1 MVPGRLPS
9 RLPRR
14 TLRVT
19 TPALVI
25 STLLIA
31 LIPAHAAA
39 QQYFGG
45 NKVQYRTFTFEVLRT
60 EHFDV
65 YFYEEEREA
74 AAIAARMAERWRARL
89 GRALS
94 HDLTGRQPLILYAAH
109 PHFEQ
114 TNAIGGEIGEG
125 TGGVTESLRRR
136 IILPLGGPLADTDH
150 VIGHELVHAFQFDIT
165 TPRDG
170 GGRGA
175 VPGAQRL
182 PLWFVEGMAEYL
194 SIGPIDAHTALWV
207 RDAVLQEKLPRIKDL
222 DDPDYFPYRWGQA
235 FWAYVAGRW
244 GDEMVGRLLRDAAR
258 AGSPDMAIETN
269 LGMKTEQLSDEWQ
282 AALRRLA
289 EQVPKDTAPAGTIA
303 NLLTKPRGLG
313 GELNV
318 SPALS
323 PDGSQVA
330 FLSER
335 GLFSIDLY
343 IANAETGDVIES
355 VSRTAIDPHFSSLQF
370 ISSAGGWSPA
380 GDRFAFAVITAG
392 RPALAIYDVG
402 ARRVDHEISLPGVD
416 EAFNPTWSPDGT
428 RIAFSGLTGGL
439 TDLFVVDVASGA
451 VNRLTTDPY
460 ADIQPSWS
468 PDGERI
474 AFTTDRFTTKLDTLD
489 IGAYEVALINPA
501 TRQIEPVAGF
511 ANAKNMNPQWA
522 ADGRTIYFLS
532 DRGGITNVYR
542 VTPGAGDLRQSTNV
556 QTGITGITATSPALS
571 VAQRAGRM
579 AFSVYEGG
587 QHRVY
592 ATTRAEVL
600 AGLPPQDLPAVSAA
614 LLPPAT
620 RRDGRFV
627 ALLENPVPGLPAQV
641 PAETEP
647 YKARLQLDAVGQ
659 PSFGI
664 GRDRFGAF
672 GSGGIAFQLSDT
684 LGDHTLGAAVDFTTS
699 ISGETSYKDLG
710 GSIAYTNLKRRW
722 NWGVYAEQ
730 VPYRTGGFGA
740 AFTEINGEPAYIE
753 QTVLYRQTVQSVGG
767 VVAYPFSRAQRVEF
781 SSTLRRLSFD
791 QETRTIG
798 YSNVTGALL
807 LDERD
812 SQSIIAPMGFG
823 EAAAALVYDT
833 SVFGATSPV
842 LGQRYRLE
850 VAPVAGSVNFTNLL
864 ADYRRYFMPVQFF
877 TIATRVMHYGRYGSD
892 SEDPRLT
899 PLFIGYPTL
908 VRGYDIDSFTAEE
921 CRFDPSG
928 GCPAF
933 ERLIGSRTL
942 VGNVELRMP
951 LLRPF
956 GVRQGLYGPLPVELA
971 FFADGGVAWDQG
983 SKPDFFG
990 GDRKPVASAGVALRI
1005 NAFGYAVV
1013 QLDYSRP
1020 FQREDRGW
1028 IFQFS
1033 LAPGF

>member
-9 RLPRR
+9 RLPQHS
-14 TLRVT
+14 LIAAFV
-19 TPALVI
+19 LVI
-25 STLLIA
+25 SA
-31 LIPAHAAA
+31 LITSPAGA

-94 HDLTGRQPLILYAAH
+94 HELTGRQPLILYAAH

-114 TNAIGGEIGEG
+114 TNAIGGQIGES
-125 TGGVTESLRRR
+125 TGGVTEAIRRR

-150 VIGHELVHAFQFDIT
+150 VVGHELVHAYQFDIT
-165 TPRDG
+165 TPRDS
-170 GGRGA
+170 GGRGGFA
-175 VPGAQRL
+175 GALRL
-182 PLWFVEGMAEYL
+182 PLWFIEGMAEYL
-194 SIGPIDAHTALWV
+194 SIGPVDPHTALWV

-222 DDPDYFPYRWGQA
+222 DNPEYFPYRWGQA

-258 AGSPDMAIETN
+258 AGSPDLAIEGN
-269 LGMKTEQLSDEWQ
+269 LGMKIEQLSDEWH

-289 EQVPKDTAPAGTIA
+289 QQMPKDATTAGQVAD
-303 NLLTKPRGLG
+303 LLTKPRDLG
-313 GELNV
+313 GEVNV
-318 SPALS
+318 APSLS
-323 PDGSQVA
+323 PDGSKVA

-343 IANAETGDVIES
+343 IANADTGEVIDN
-355 VSRTAIDPHFSSLQF
+355 VSQTAIDPHFNSLQF
-370 ISSAGGWSPA
+370 ISSAGGWSPT
-380 GDRFAFAVITAG
+380 GDRFAFAVITGG

-402 ARRVDHEISLPGVD
+402 ARRVDREIALPGVD

-439 TDLFVVDVASGA
+439 TDLFTVDVATGTM
-451 VNRLTTDPY
+451 NRLTSDPY

-489 IGAYEVALINPA
+489 IGAYQVALINPG

-511 ANAKNMNPQWA
+511 EGAKNMNPQWA

-542 VTPGAGDLRQSTNV
+542 VTPGSGDLRQSTNV
-556 QTGITGITATSPALS
+556 QTGVTGITATSPALS

-592 ATTRAEVL
+592 ATNRDEVL
-600 AGLPPQDLPAVSAA
+600 AGMPPHDLPGMSAA

-620 RRDGRFV
+620 RRDGSFV

-647 YKARLQLDAVGQ
+647 YKPRLQLDMFGQ
-659 PSFGI
+659 PSFGV

-672 GSGGIAFQLSDT
+672 GGGGVAFQLSDT

-699 ISGETSYKDLG
+699 ISGDTSYKDLG
-710 GSIAYTNLKRRW
+710 GSISYTNLKRRW
-722 NWGVYAEQ
+722 NWGTYAEQ

-740 AFTEINGEPAYIE
+740 GFTEINGEPAYVE
-753 QTVLYRQTVQSVGG
+753 QSVLYRQTVQSVGA
-767 VVAYPFSRAQRVEF
+767 VAAYPFSRAQRVEF
-781 SSTLRRLSFD
+781 TGTLRRLSFD

-798 YSNVTGALL
+798 YSNLTGEIL
-807 LDERD
+807 LDESE
-812 SQSIIAPMGFG
+812 SQSLIAPMGYG

-842 LGQRYRLE
+842 LGQRYRFE
-850 VAPVAGSVNFTNLL
+850 VAPVAGSVRFTRLL

-877 TIATRVMHYGRYGSD
+877 TIATRVMHYGRYGAD

-899 PLFIGYPTL
+899 PLFIGYPNL
-908 VRGYDIDSFTAEE
+908 VRGYDVDTFTAED
-921 CRFDPSG
+921 CRFDASG

-971 FFADGGVAWDQG
+971 FFADAGVAWDQQ

-990 GDRKPVASAGVALRI
+990 GNREPVASAGVAVRI

-1013 QLDYSRP
+1013 QLDYARP
-1020 FQREDRGW
+1020 FQREGRGW

-1033 LAPGF
+1033 LAPGY